1 MTSDQAARRV
11 LVIDD
16 DPLILE
22 SLRLHLQQAGFE
34 VLMAAHG
41 MGGVKISKE
50 QLPDVILCDLLLPDV
65 SGYDVLRA
73 VRASEHQLFT
83 PFIMITGDTDPGSH
97 RLGMEMGADD
107 FINKPFEYTDVLVAV
122 HTQLLKHQKLYE
134 FYQGQKDELARAKRL
149 LSVVMAH
156 ELRTPMIAIT
166 MATDLL
172 AMQWGD
178 MSQEEVGEVLTSL
191 DRGTRRMRHMVEQM
205 VLLTQLETEV
215 LSGPFIQARGVLMS
229 LHSLAQSAAHL
240 ARDFHFQTQAP
251 AIQIKPPLGKDK
263 LQCDPSSIK
272 HAIAEIMSNALM
284 FSPAQ
289 RPIVVSQWQEG
300 PQIWLSILDEGRGM
314 SAAEQQ
320 TALELFQQIDREKHE
335 QQGMGVGLPIAKR
348 ILEAH
353 GGGLEIRSVV
363 GQGTQVLIHLPLAKA

>member
-1 MTSDQAARRV
+1 
-11 LVIDD
+11 
-16 DPLILE
+16 
-22 SLRLHLQQAGFE
+22 
-34 VLMAAHG
+34 
-41 MGGVKISKE
+41 
-50 QLPDVILCDLLLPDV
+50 
-65 SGYDVLRA
+65 
-73 VRASEHQLFT
+73 
-83 PFIMITGDTDPGSH
+83 
-97 RLGMEMGADD
+97 
-107 FINKPFEYTDVLVAV
+107 
-122 HTQLLKHQKLYE
+122 
-134 FYQGQKDELARAKRL
+134 
-149 LSVVMAH
+149 
-156 ELRTPMIAIT
+156 
-166 MATDLL
+166 
-172 AMQWGD
+172 
-178 MSQEEVGEVLTSL
+178 
-191 DRGTRRMRHMVEQM
+191 MVEQM